1 LGNAKAASKQP
12 PKLEVNEI
20 PKNVSE
26 SVRKRNPH
34 LYPPLGGVETHQ
46 PKPAAAKA
54 LAARQPTFKRRKGR
68 LAVVVTFIAYVHR
81 ELDTDNLAAA
91 CKPLRDAVSAT
102 LGIDDGDK
110 RIRYQYGQVET
121 RGRKGVVVKIESL

>member
-1 LGNAKAASKQP
+1 MRQ
-12 PKLEVNEI
+12 I
-20 PKNVSE
+20 PQNVSK
-26 SVRKRNPH
+26 STIARNPH
-34 LYPPLGGVETHQ
+34 LYPAVGAVETYQ

-54 LAARQPTFKRRKGR
+54 LASRQPAFKRRKGR
-68 LAVVVTFIAYVHR
+68 LAVVVTFIAHVHR

-91 CKPLRDAVSAT
+91 CKPLRDSVSTT

-121 RGRKGVVVKIESL
+121 RGHKGVVVRIELI